1 MTTLSTH
8 VLDTANGAPA
18 SGVAVALDGAAAGRT
33 DADGRLRLDAD
44 LAPGIHRITFDTGA
58 WSTFYPEVSVTFDV
72 PAGRPH
78 VHVPLLLSPHS
89 YTTYLGS

>member
-18 SGVAVALDGAAAGRT
+18 QDVAVALDGVAAGRT

-44 LAPGIHRITFDTGA
+44 VAPGTHRITFDTRA
-58 WSTFYPEVSVTFDV
+58 WSAFYPEVTVTFEV
-72 PAGRPH
+72 PADRPH
-78 VHVPLLLSPHS
+78 LHVPLLLSPHS